1 MDALLKLLNLSER
14 VTYVRGD
21 PAYAF
26 RFEPTFLGVDL
37 CSSAGAGG
45 NSASTIPIIRLTW
58 YGYPIALL
66 ILPKQRWVD

>member
-1 MDALLKLLNLSER
+1 MDTLLKFLNLSER

-26 RFEPTFLGVDL
+26 RVEPTFLGVDL

-45 NSASTIPIIRLTW
+45 NSALIILIIRLTW

-66 ILPKQRWVD
+66 ILLKQRWVD